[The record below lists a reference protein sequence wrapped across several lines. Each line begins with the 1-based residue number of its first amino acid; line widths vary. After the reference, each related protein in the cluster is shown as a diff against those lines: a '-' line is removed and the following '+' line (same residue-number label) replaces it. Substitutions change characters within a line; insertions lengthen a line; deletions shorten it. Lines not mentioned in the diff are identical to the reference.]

1 MKFYKLLPNCRER
14 ERVEEQERKRER
26 DIENLNKERIKR
38 KKKDRVKRDK
48 RMKCQNL
55 NWNKLIKVMVSFGV
69 MLFYKEN

>member
-1 MKFYKLLPNCRER
+1 MKFYKLLPNCRE
-14 ERVEEQERKRER
+14 RER

-55 NWNKLIKVMVSFGV
+55 N
-69 MLFYKEN
+69 

>member
-1 MKFYKLLPNCRER
+1 MK
-14 ERVEEQERKRER
+14 RKRER

-55 NWNKLIKVMVSFGV
+55 N
-69 MLFYKEN
+69 

>member
-1 MKFYKLLPNCRER
+1 MKFYKLLPNCR
-14 ERVEEQERKRER
+14 KRESWR
-26 DIENLNKERIKR
+26 AREKEIENLSKERIKR

-55 NWNKLIKVMVSFGV
+55 NWHKLIKVMVSFGV